1 LRRGL
6 ARRVLERSRGSLV
19 SRPPGA
25 SYFSDDRSQ
34 HGGDMLRQALP
45 ADILNLHWVAGFVGY
60 REFFRSLPYGFPVVW
75 TLHDMN
81 PFTGGCHH
89 ASDCR
94 RFSEHC
100 GCCPQLD
107 SSDPRDFSNGSWER
121 KRRAY
126 DRVDKKRFCVITPSR
141 WLAEEAKRSSLMSDF
156 AIQVVPYGLDT
167 DCFRPQ
173 GHEMARESLGV
184 PPNAKVLLFVSHLL
198 SNKYKGAALLVEMVE
213 RLRTIPDL
221 FVLSIGLG
229 TLPQELSVPGLSVST
244 LQTEGQVAL
253 AYNAAD
259 LFVLPTLQ
267 DNFPNTA
274 LEALAC
280 GLPVVAFEVGGVP
293 EIVRDGRTGLLA
305 KKGNVDGL
313 AKAVESLLND
323 SERRRTMAANCRQIA
338 VTEYALEVQVRR
350 YVEVYAS
357 LIGERR
363 KVAR

>member
-1 LRRGL
+1 
-6 ARRVLERSRGSLV
+6 
-19 SRPPGA
+19 
-25 SYFSDDRSQ
+25 
-34 HGGDMLRQALP
+34 
-45 ADILNLHWVAGFVGY
+45 
-60 REFFRSLPYGFPVVW
+60 
-75 TLHDMN
+75 
-81 PFTGGCHH
+81 
-89 ASDCR
+89 
-94 RFSEHC
+94 
-100 GCCPQLD
+100 
-107 SSDPRDFSNGSWER
+107 
-121 KRRAY
+121 
-126 DRVDKKRFCVITPSR
+126 
-141 WLAEEAKRSSLMSDF
+141 MSDF